1 MKLNVSPCLWY
12 VDFMDQF
19 YSTLES
25 VNAVKIGVRLR
36 SIDGATKTAL
46 FLHTA
51 DRCERSSIDGHLR
64 R

>member
-25 VNAVKIGVRLR
+25 VNAVKIGVWPRR
-36 SIDGATKTAL
+36 TDCPTKTVVC
-46 FLHTA
+46 LHTA
-51 DRCERSSIDGHLR
+51 ARPATC
-64 R
+64 